1 MQHISQYIAEFD
13 SSFITNSDKR
23 INISRI
29 IISIAFILAF
39 SGIFFATHLTRAEE
53 ILPSDILS
61 DVSSMIGGI
70 TTVPDAETLV
80 DGLTEKQRAEKIDNF
95 FASKGNLPLTGQGI
109 VFVRM
114 ADKYGLDWRLVAA
127 ISYAES
133 TGGKFACSKDEHNVF
148 GWGSCRGQKFDSY
161 KHAIETVTLNL
172 GGHNPNTERYYKD
185 KTLAQII
192 DMYNPPHVRAD
203 YKSIIKSTMDKIAKT
218 EISKTDNQLAM
229 K

>member
-1 MQHISQYIAEFD
+1 MQHISQYITEPG
-13 SSFITNSDKR
+13 SSFINNSDKR
-23 INISRI
+23 TGISRT
-29 IISIAFILAF
+29 IISISCILAI
-39 SGIFFATHLTRAEE
+39 SGIFFATHLTRAEA

-61 DVSSMIGGI
+61 DISSAITGI
-70 TTVPDAETLV
+70 TTVAEAEVLV

-114 ADKYGLDWRLVAA
+114 ADKYGLDWRIVASIA
-127 ISYAES
+127 FAES

-172 GGHNPNTERYYKD
+172 AGHNPNTQRYYKG

-203 YKSIIKSTMDKIAKT
+203 YNSIIKSTMNKISKM
-218 EISKTDNQLAM
+218 EISETSNQLAM

>member
-1 MQHISQYIAEFD
+1 MQHISQYIAEPD

-23 INISRI
+23 ISISRI
-29 IISIAFILAF
+29 IMSIAFILAF

-53 ILPSDILS
+53 MTPADILS
-61 DVSSMIGGI
+61 DISSAITGI
-70 TTVPDAETLV
+70 TTVADTEVLV

-114 ADKYGLDWRLVAA
+114 ADKYGLDWRLVASIA
-127 ISYAES
+127 FAES

-172 GGHNPNTERYYKD
+172 AGHNPNTERYYKG

-203 YKSIIKSTMDKIAKT
+203 YNSIIKSTMGKIAKT
-218 EISKTDNQLAM
+218 EISETSNQLAM